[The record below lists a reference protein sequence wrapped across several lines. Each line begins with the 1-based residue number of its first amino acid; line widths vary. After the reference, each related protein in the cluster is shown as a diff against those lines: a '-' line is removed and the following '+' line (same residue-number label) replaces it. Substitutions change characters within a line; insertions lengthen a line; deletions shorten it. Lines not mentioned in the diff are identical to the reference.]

1 MRLVAPIL
9 LGMSLHTGCVG
20 STSDRPPGD
29 PDAARMSRFRVLTY
43 NTLHGLD
50 VGRLWVRPG
59 ESEDD
64 RTARITLQ
72 IDDMARVEP
81 DVMLLQEVNP
91 LPRMATAYVD
101 GLRAR
106 SLTYNEVHQ
115 VDACGVRPLPGVAVV
130 PGLNNGLVV
139 LAKAPLLVRKLAGL
153 KLSGGFGLCRD
164 RLGVQFGELRYAL
177 IAEVENP
184 ASHRKLLVVSLH
196 LHSGI
201 ERDEYF
207 TQRLLVAQSE
217 GRIQDQASS
226 QQILNALA
234 EDQQQRVQ
242 ELRTLLAEL
251 KRLQAAG
258 SYVGILIG
266 GDFNF
271 EPDSPGYRELQEAGL
286 RDTYTVAR
294 RTGEL
299 HTYDPRLNPVARQ
312 EEIELPPTLASVIQR
327 MPEDQQQRIKDGY
340 RRGVSQARRID
351 FLFMMLAD
359 PAHPLGCLRQ
369 ELFGRPNAVTLGAG
383 SDHFGVLDTY
393 TTDGNC

>member
-1 MRLVAPIL
+1 
-9 LGMSLHTGCVG
+9 
-20 STSDRPPGD
+20 
-29 PDAARMSRFRVLTY
+29 MSRFRVLTY

-59 ESEDD
+59 ESEAE
-64 RTARITLQ
+64 RTARVTMQ
-72 IDDMARVEP
+72 IEDMTRVAP

-91 LPRMATAYVD
+91 LPRMAATYID

-106 SLTYNEVHQ
+106 GLVYNEVHQ

-139 LAKAPLLVRKLAGL
+139 LAKAPLVVRKVAGL

-177 IAEVENP
+177 IAEVENL
-184 ASHRKLLVVSLH
+184 ATNRKLLVVSLH

-207 TQRLLVAQSE
+207 IQRLLVALGE
-217 GRIQDQASS
+217 GRTQDQATA

-234 EDQQQRVQ
+234 EDQQQRLE

-258 SYVGILIG
+258 SYVGVLIG

-271 EPDSPGYRELQEAGL
+271 EPDSPEYRELQQAGL
-286 RDTYTVAR
+286 RDTYTIAR

-299 HTYDPRLNPVARQ
+299 HTYDPRLNPTARQ
-312 EEIELPPTLASVIQR
+312 EEIGLPPTLTSIIAAL
-327 MPEDQQQRIKDGY
+327 PEDQQQQIKDAY
-340 RRGVSQARRID
+340 RRGVSQSRRID
-351 FLFMMLAD
+351 FLFVMLSG

-369 ELFGRPNAVTLGAG
+369 ELFGRPNPVTLGAG

-393 TTDGNC
+393 TTGGNC